1 MFKNINNIFL
11 IKSHISHKKLLKCIL
26 FITKQSSLNEIDI
39 KRKYNKSLEKF
50 IKIPKN
56 INIKNV
62 DLIIKTKI
70 NNDYKFINIEK
81 SLIFNLQKKLNLNN
95 KKISKYKLK
104 NIPFFPQTYIS
115 RNVVKQNLAKG
126 TNRVPKKISEFNS
139 FLLSSVAIVIN
150 NLSSKNNE
158 EIKVNKYLNNF
169 KFLNQ
174 KNIQKKKIIN
184 SLLLIL
190 KNYKN
195 EKIITAL
202 THGDFK
208 CEHLFMLNNK
218 LEYVIDWENI
228 SCRSIFFDLFNYFIP
243 WFVHRSYNY
252 FKIKIFILEFLK
264 TYLPYLLNYI
274 SDKYDLYFSIFALE
288 RYLRMHN
295 HKTLEFE
302 TKHKAYKRYDKL
314 FGKLINDIK
323 YKY

>member
-1 MFKNINNIFL
+1 MGIFSFVKPGKQIFKTITSVKPNVPTNKAEI
-11 IKSHISHKKLLKCIL
+11 LKRD
-26 FITKQSSLNEIDI
+26 LNLATQ
-39 KRKYNKSLEKF
+39 KRKASESKLDNTIFRIEQQKKRLE
-50 IKIPKN
+50 
-56 INIKNV
+56 
-62 DLIIKTKI
+62 DMQKTK
-70 NNDYKFINIEK
+70 
-81 SLIFNLQKKLNLNN
+81 S
-95 KKISKYKLK
+95 
-104 NIPFFPQTYIS
+104 QTQT
-115 RNVVKQNLAKG
+115 RPGKQNLAKG